1 MIFILEVDVILLAV
15 TGKDEKHLMT
25 QNKWFCKLTP
35 VKKKNA

>member
-15 TGKDEKHLMT
+15 MGKDEKHLTT
-25 QNKWFCKLTP
+25 QKKRFCKLTS